1 MKDEEEPTS
10 AVKDN
15 DDDEEKIILD
25 GGKSAPEVQIEENDV
40 KMESDSQQEEVPDCV
55 SPPAHSGPDNQ
66 AEERNSDVEIEEG
79 EIPFID
85 EKDGILEDSPDIEG
99 MMEIVEE
106 APLAVDDTKS
116 TDQIEEN
123 TKEEEEETKVDVPTV
138 EAVETKNEI
147 VPEETSNTAEGQPL
161 SEEEPSASDDAK
173 DDCQAEKK
181 LAAPGKISRRLILVG
196 ALFAFIAGLIALS
209 LLDVSGIARSIKFA
223 EPEPKPE
230 PKPFWK
236 IF

>member
-1 MKDEEEPTS
+1 MIELIRLHDE
-10 AVKDN
+10 
-15 DDDEEKIILD
+15 
-25 GGKSAPEVQIEENDV
+25 KSAPEVQIAENDV
-40 KMESDSQQEEVPDCV
+40 KIDSECQQEEVSDCI
-55 SPPAHSGPDNQ
+55 SPPALPGPEEQ

-85 EKDGILEDSPDIEG
+85 EKDGILEDPLDIEG
-99 MMEIVEE
+99 MMESVEE

-116 TDQIEEN
+116 TEQIEEN
-123 TKEEEEETKVDVPTV
+123 TEEETKVDVPTV
-138 EAVETKNEI
+138 EAVESKNEI
-147 VPEETSNTAEGQPL
+147 VNEEKSNTAEL
-161 SEEEPSASDDAK
+161 EPNASDDTE
-173 DDCQAEKK
+173 AEKQ
-181 LAAPGKISRRLILVG
+181 LGGPGKISRKLILVG

-209 LLDVSGIARSIKFA
+209 LLDVPAIARSIKFA